1 MEEQQSIEQKINER
15 TGDGY
20 RISRKLNLNSASEV
34 WEIEQFI
41 PQNVQ
46 VFYGHPAP
54 DTSISRVARK
64 QKCQE
69 DWVKVVWVAVRLSF
83 YTPG

>member
-34 WEIEQFI
+34 
-41 PQNVQ
+41 
-46 VFYGHPAP
+46 
-54 DTSISRVARK
+54 
-64 QKCQE
+64 
-69 DWVKVVWVAVRLSF
+69 
-83 YTPG
+83 